1 MSIATFTL
9 NTPIPL
15 ETIRCYE
22 CGRYYAVELSHYNF
36 QACPYCSDKQVK
48 AANARAEAA
57 ERSKNSL
64 RGALSRLKKK

>member
-9 NTPIPL
+9 NNPINL

-22 CGRYYAVELSHYNF
+22 CGRYYAVEASHYNS
-36 QACPYCSDKQVK
+36 QNCPYCAHNSVCR
-48 AANARAEAA
+48 ANARADAA

-64 RGALSRLKKK
+64 RGALSRLKK